1 MTPNMLAKEN
11 PRVSFPDATRV
22 VERQSTRKMNRLK
35 KLLLPAGTIP
45 LTALLL
51 ASPGFAAT
59 ETTPAPT
66 VANSPADLATGQADL
81 ARASELLDEGEHAQ
95 NPTDR
100 RAFYIAAERH
110 ADAAAKL
117 LPKSANAHFLRFAA
131 RGRLA
136 QMQGLARA
144 AWHLASLQEE
154 LDLVLELDP
163 NHADALGSRGGM
175 LVKLPYLLGGNRAKG
190 IQLLQRSVELDPQS
204 VGKRLELAE
213 AYHLDEQ
220 HEQARKLLKDA
231 HVIANGSGS
240 TKQIETVKKFADALA
255 KSCRGCELE
264 ILPR

>member
-1 MTPNMLAKEN
+1 
-11 PRVSFPDATRV
+11 
-22 VERQSTRKMNRLK
+22 MNRLK
-35 KLLLPAGTIP
+35 KLLLPTGTIP
-45 LTALLL
+45 LAALLL
-51 ASPGFAAT
+51 VPPGLAAP
-59 ETTPAPT
+59 ETTPAPA
-66 VANSPADLATGQADL
+66 VATSSADLATGQADL

-100 RAFYIAAERH
+100 RAFYLAAERH
-110 ADAAAKL
+110 ADAAVKL

-144 AWHLASLQEE
+144 AWQLASLQEE

-175 LVKLPYLLGGNRAKG
+175 LVKLPYLFGGNRTKG
-190 IQLLQRSVELDPQS
+190 IQLLQRSLQLDPQS

-220 HEQARKLLKDA
+220 DEQARTVLEEA
-231 HVIANGSGS
+231 RVIAGGSGS
-240 TKQIETVKKFADALA
+240 TQQIETVKKFADALA